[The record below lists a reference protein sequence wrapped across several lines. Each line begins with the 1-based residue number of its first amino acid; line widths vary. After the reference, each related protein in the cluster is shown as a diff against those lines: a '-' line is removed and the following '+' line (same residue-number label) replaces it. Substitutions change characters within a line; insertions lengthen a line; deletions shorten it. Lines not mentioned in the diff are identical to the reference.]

1 MKPLRGALDKAHP
14 LFDKGGKL
22 EKLYP
27 LYELVDTFLYT
38 PGEVRIVAVSKRKL
52 FNN

>member
-1 MKPLRGALDKAHP
+1 MKPLRRFFDRLHP

-27 LYELVDTFLYT
+27 LYEAVDTFLYT
-38 PGEVRIVAVSKRKL
+38 PGTVTRQAATSATVWI
-52 FNN
+52 